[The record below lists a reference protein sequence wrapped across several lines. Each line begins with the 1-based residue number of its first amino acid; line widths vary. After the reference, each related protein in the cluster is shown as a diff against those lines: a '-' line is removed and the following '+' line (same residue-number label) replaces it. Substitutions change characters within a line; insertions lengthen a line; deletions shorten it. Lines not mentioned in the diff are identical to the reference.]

1 MDTEQREHVE
11 AALAQMFMQAKMQFG
26 KAIKGY
32 WFYQPDP
39 CPGCGG
45 EIDTG
50 KVVKNDREISLN
62 AFIYRPRG
70 VLIGYF
76 LCNKCA
82 KKIHQAAK
90 RNPGKQISLH
100 EEIEQNLSSAY
111 LKHLH

>member
-1 MDTEQREHVE
+1 MDNETAE
-11 AALAQMFMQAKMQFG
+11 AAEAAMAQMFMQAQMQFG

-32 WFYQPDP
+32 WFYEADP

-45 EIDTG
+45 EIDAG
-50 KVVKNDREISLN
+50 KVVQSDREISLN

-90 RNPGKQISLH
+90 RNPGKQIGLH
-100 EEIEQNLSSAY
+100 DNIEKNLSDAY
-111 LKHLH
+111 RKHLH